1 MAGKALVLGGGGSS
15 GIGWMAGV
23 LYGLG
28 EAGVDLSDADVV
40 IGTSA
45 GSTVGAQLR
54 ASTLKE
60 VYERQ
65 LAAPEGEI
73 PGRLGTG
80 LMLRYAWATLTSR
93 TPEAYGRKIG
103 RMALAARTPR
113 AAARRAVIE
122 TRLVSPEWPDRA
134 LRITAVDTVTG
145 ELRVFDRDSGLPL
158 ADAVAASCA
167 VPGVWPPVTIE
178 DRRWIDGGIHSAANA
193 QLAEGYDRVVV
204 LAPIT
209 LGGGPLVS
217 PAAQTRRLVERG
229 ARAVVVSPSPEAR
242 QTFGRNPL
250 DPSVRAGAARAGRGQ
265 AGAHVGEVGDVW
277 GVGGAG
283 G

>member
-28 EAGVDLSDADVV
+28 EAGVDLGDADVV

-45 GSTVGAQLR
+45 GSSVGAQLL
-54 ASTLKE
+54 ASTLKG

-80 LMLRYAWATLTSR
+80 LILRYALAALTSR
-93 TPEAYGRKIG
+93 SPEAYGRKIG
-103 RMALAARTPR
+103 RMARAARTPD
-113 AAARRAVIE
+113 AAARRAAIE

-134 LRITAVDTVTG
+134 LRITAVDTETG
-145 ELRVFDRDSGLPL
+145 ELRVFEKDSGPSLG
-158 ADAVAASCA
+158 DAVAASCA
-167 VPGVWPPVTIE
+167 VPGVWPPVTVE
-178 DRRWIDGGIHSAANA
+178 GRRWMDGGIHSLANA

-204 LAPIT
+204 LAPMVT
-209 LGGGPLVS
+209 GGGALVS
-217 PAAQTRRLVERG
+217 PADQARRLVEQG
-229 ARAVVVSPSPEAR
+229 ARAVVVAPSPEAK
-242 QTFGRNPL
+242 QAFGRNPL
-250 DPSVRAGAARAGRGQ
+250 DPSVRAAAARAGREQ
-265 AGAHVGEVGDVW
+265 AVAHVVEVAEVW
-277 GVGGAG
+277 GSDGTTG
-283 G
+283 

>member
-1 MAGKALVLGGGGSS
+1 MAVKALVLGGGGSS

-23 LYGLG
+23 LYGLA

-54 ASTLKE
+54 AGTLKE
-60 VYERQ
+60 LYERQ

-73 PGRLGTG
+73 PARLGTG
-80 LMLRYAWATLTSR
+80 LILRYAWTTVTSR

-103 RMALAARTPR
+103 RMALAARTPN
-113 AAARRAVIE
+113 AAARRAAIE

-145 ELRVFDRDSGLPL
+145 ELRVFDKDSGLPL
-158 ADAVAASCA
+158 GDAVAASCA
-167 VPGVWPPVTIE
+167 VPDVWPPVTIE
-178 DRRWIDGGIHSAANA
+178 DRRWIDGGVHSAANA
-193 QLAEGYDRVVV
+193 QLAEGYDQVVV

-217 PAAQTRRLVERG
+217 PAAQIRRLVERG

-242 QTFGRNPL
+242 QAFGRNPL
-250 DPSVRAGAARAGRGQ
+250 DPAVRAGAARAGREQ
-265 AGAHVGEVGDVW
+265 AAVHVAEVGDVW